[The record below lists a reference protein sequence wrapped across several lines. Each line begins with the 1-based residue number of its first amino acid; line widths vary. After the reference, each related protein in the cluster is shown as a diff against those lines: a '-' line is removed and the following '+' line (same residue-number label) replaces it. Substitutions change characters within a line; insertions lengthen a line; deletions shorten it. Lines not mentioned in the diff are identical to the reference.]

1 MYSKNIWKDI
11 SAEKKQAIF
20 DFGKEYIDFLSA
32 SKTERL
38 AVKEAVKAAEAK
50 GFKPV
55 ESFKSLKKGDK
66 VYFVNKNKNLCLYVI
81 GQKPVK
87 EGIRILGAHI
97 DSPRLDLKQNPL
109 YEKEGIALLDTHYY
123 GGVKKYQWVTIP
135 LALIGVVCRKDGS
148 VIDVSIGDDPS
159 DPVVGISDLLI
170 HLSADQLKRLVT
182 RLSKARIST

>member
-55 ESFKSLKKGDK
+55 ESFKSLKR
-66 VYFVNKNKNLCLYVI
+66 VI
-81 GQKPVK
+81 
-87 EGIRILGAHI
+87 RFIL
-97 DSPRLDLKQNPL
+97 
-109 YEKEGIALLDTHYY
+109 
-123 GGVKKYQWVTIP
+123 
-135 LALIGVVCRKDGS
+135 
-148 VIDVSIGDDPS
+148 
-159 DPVVGISDLLI
+159 
-170 HLSADQLKRLVT
+170 
-182 RLSKARIST
+182 STKIKTFAFTL

>member
-66 VYFVNKNKNLCLYVI
+66 VYFVNK
-81 GQKPVK
+81 
-87 EGIRILGAHI
+87 
-97 DSPRLDLKQNPL
+97 
-109 YEKEGIALLDTHYY
+109 
-123 GGVKKYQWVTIP
+123 
-135 LALIGVVCRKDGS
+135 
-148 VIDVSIGDDPS
+148 
-159 DPVVGISDLLI
+159 
-170 HLSADQLKRLVT
+170 
-182 RLSKARIST
+182 